1 MGEGGLEPPRPYE
14 HWHLKPARLPFR
26 HSPELPHHTSNEIT
40 PVQRHEMSDQSRI
53 TSMFGQDERTDE
65 LQVASRERLLT
76 EIGILQFALKSND
89 LEATKQELQATKQ
102 ELLAASDAVYGSSAE
117 LGELRAQLNLAKDEV
132 QRARDR
138 NVLILNSATW
148 KLGHLLMTPRRILLR
163 VFNIHGK

>member
-1 MGEGGLEPPRPYE
+1 
-14 HWHLKPARLPFR
+14 
-26 HSPELPHHTSNEIT
+26 
-40 PVQRHEMSDQSRI
+40 
-53 TSMFGQDERTDE
+53 MFGQDERTDE

-76 EIGILQFALKSND
+76 EIGVLQFALKSND

-102 ELLAASDAVYGSSAE
+102 ELQATKQELLAACDAVYGSSAE

-138 NVLILNSATW
+138 NTLILNSATW
-148 KLGHLLMTPRRILLR
+148 KLGHLLMIPRRILLR